1 MTGHL
6 EEKTTSENTE
16 SRYYSPD
23 RIIRSVVI
31 LLSSAAVLY
40 LIWYFK
46 IIISYILASV
56 VLSLVGKPVSQ
67 ALERI
72 RFLGRRMPD
81 WMSALI
87 TLTGLWTV
95 IGLLLYL
102 IVPVIA
108 GQAKRFSELETGAVL
123 QALQVPIDQLVDWL
137 ARHNI
142 HFHERQSL
150 EDYVHQKVGDA
161 FELKAFTGFF
171 GTIFSLAGDLFIAF
185 FSISFITF
193 FFLRDNSLFYRGLLT
208 LTPTRYEN
216 KIKNIIVD
224 SRRLLSRYFIGIGI
238 QILLI
243 TICITLGSLLVGLS
257 FQMALTMGFVA
268 GIVNIIPYVG
278 PLIAFFFSCLLFISE
293 NLGADFYAVTVPG
306 ILKILGVFIV
316 TKSLDDFVFQPGI
329 FSKSVKAHPLELFLV
344 ILIAGDVGGILGMI
358 LAIPSYTFIRI
369 IARQFFSNFK
379 VVQRLTR
386 NL

>member
-1 MTGHL
+1 MTEHTL
-6 EEKTTSENTE
+6 PASEPPSSSPYT
-16 SRYYSPD
+16 PD
-23 RIIRSVVI
+23 RIIRSLVI
-31 LLSSAAVLY
+31 LASVLGVLY
-40 LIWYFK
+40 LLWYFK
-46 IIISYILASV
+46 IIISYILISV
-56 VLSLVGKPVSQ
+56 VLSLVGKPITIV
-67 ALERI
+67 LERI
-72 RFLGRRMPD
+72 RFMGRRMPD
-81 WMSALI
+81 WLSALI
-87 TLTGLWTV
+87 TLLLLWTM

-102 IVPVIA
+102 TVPVIA
-108 GQAKRFSELETGAVL
+108 GQAKRFSELDTGAVL
-123 QALQVPIDQLVDWL
+123 EALQVPIDQLVDWL

-142 HFHERQSL
+142 HFQERQSL
-150 EDYVHQKVGDA
+150 EDYVHKKVGDA
-161 FELKAFTGFF
+161 FELRAFTGFF

-208 LTPTRYEN
+208 LTPTRYED
-216 KIKNIIVD
+216 KVKNIILD

-238 QILLI
+238 QVLLI
-243 TICITLGSLLVGLS
+243 ALCITLGALVVGLP

-278 PLIAFFFSCLLFISE
+278 PVLAFFFSCLLFISE
-293 NLGADFYAVTVPG
+293 NLGADFYAVTVPS
-306 ILKILGVFIV
+306 ILKILGVFVV
-316 TKSLDDFVFQPGI
+316 TKSLDDFVFQPAI

-344 ILIAGDVGGILGMI
+344 ILIAGDLGGILGMI

>member
-1 MTGHL
+1 MPEQDLPVPQTPPASPY
-6 EEKTTSENTE
+6 T
-16 SRYYSPD
+16 PD
-23 RIIRSVVI
+23 RIIRSLVI
-31 LLSSAAVLY
+31 LAGVAVILY

-46 IIISYILASV
+46 IIISYILISV
-56 VLSLVGKPVSQ
+56 VLSLVGKPVTI

-72 RFLGRRMPD
+72 RLMGKRMPD
-81 WMSALI
+81 WLSALI
-87 TLTGLWTV
+87 TLLLLWTM
-95 IGLLLYL
+95 IGFLLYVT
-102 IVPVIA
+102 VPVIA

-123 QALQVPIDQLVDWL
+123 EALQVPIDQLVDWL

-150 EDYVHQKVGDA
+150 EEYVHEKVGDA
-161 FELKAFTGFF
+161 FELRAFTGFF

-208 LTPTRYEN
+208 LTPTRYED
-216 KIKNIIVD
+216 KVKNIILD

-238 QILLI
+238 QVLLI
-243 TICITLGSLLVGLS
+243 AVCITLGSLVVGLP

-278 PLIAFFFSCLLFISE
+278 PVLAFFFSCLLFISE

-316 TKSLDDFVFQPGI
+316 TKSLDDFVFQPAI

-344 ILIAGDVGGILGMI
+344 ILIAGNVGGILGMI
-358 LAIPSYTFIRI
+358 LAIPFYTFMRI
-369 IARQFFSNFK
+369 IARQFFYNFK
-379 VVQRLTR
+379 VVQRLTK